1 MKRKRNHSLRS
12 SVFIFLAAL
21 FLLFTCSVST
31 IYASTLQK
39 PDIAASG
46 KFVKDGDYW
55 IYRYD
60 DKTIAKNVFLKIDK
74 KTYYFN
80 KLGHRWCSWHTI
92 KGKNYYFGTRSQ
104 GYLIK
109 NSLIK
114 YKGNYYYVGK
124 DGAMVTGWYTDKSGK
139 KYYFGKDGKA
149 VTGKHKI
156 KGTYYYF
163 NQNGT
168 VTHTGLNYS
177 LSSDCALLM
186 NADTGQI
193 IYGKNE
199 NVAHANASTTK
210 IMTCILALE
219 NCKLNEKVKFSP
231 YAASIEPSKLYANA
245 GEIFYLKDLLYSLM
259 LPSHN
264 DTAVAIAEH
273 VSGSTAK
280 FVKLMN
286 KKAAE
291 IGCTNTHFATP
302 NGLDAGYNHYTT
314 ASDLAKIAQ
323 YAIKKPMFRKLVSTG
338 YYSFSNLNTGR
349 SYSIGTTNALRV
361 GGPKVAALTLAFDLL
376 KGMVC
381 VIVFRDV
388 VYAGSSWSA
397 SSTVSYPLLIAL
409 VALACLYGHIFS
421 PYLKF
426 HGGKGIATGVG
437 ILFGFYWPLALIHL
451 AIFIV
456 LVAIT
461 RYVSVGSI
469 VTAALVP
476 FTVFLTQ
483 PGIPLPALAVWAIL
497 GWSVVFAHRGNI
509 ARLRAGTENK
519 LSFGSKKGER

>member
-1 MKRKRNHSLRS
+1 MSVKTVPWLPDGTLTNPERN
-12 SVFIFLAAL
+12 
-21 FLLFTCSVST
+21 T
-31 IYASTLQK
+31 ISA
-39 PDIAASG
+39 
-46 KFVKDGDYW
+46 
-55 IYRYD
+55 
-60 DKTIAKNVFLKIDK
+60 KTEKQLP
-74 KTYYFN
+74 
-80 KLGHRWCSWHTI
+80 
-92 KGKNYYFGTRSQ
+92 
-104 GYLIK
+104 
-109 NSLIK
+109 
-114 YKGNYYYVGK
+114 
-124 DGAMVTGWYTDKSGK
+124 
-139 KYYFGKDGKA
+139 
-149 VTGKHKI
+149 GKHKI

-349 SYSIGTTNALRV
+349 SYSIGTTNALLGNVPGVQGMKTGYTNKAGYCFV
-361 GGPKVAALTLAFDLL
+361 GLS
-376 KGMVC
+376 
-381 VIVFRDV
+381 
-388 VYAGSSWSA
+388 YSA
-397 SSTVSYPLLIAL
+397 RGNTYI
-409 VALACLYGHIFS
+409 
-421 PYLKF
+421 
-426 HGGKGIATGVG
+426 
-437 ILFGFYWPLALIHL
+437 
-451 AIFIV
+451 
-456 LVAIT
+456 
-461 RYVSVGSI
+461 
-469 VTAALVP
+469 
-476 FTVFLTQ
+476 
-483 PGIPLPALAVWAIL
+483 
-497 GWSVVFAHRGNI
+497 SVVLGADSSS
-509 ARLRAGTENK
+509 ARWQDSRTLLTYAYNH
-519 LSFGSKKGER
+519 

>member
-286 KKAAE
+286 KKAAK

-349 SYSIGTTNALRV
+349 SYSIGTTNALLGNVPGVQGMKTGYTNKAGYCFV
-361 GGPKVAALTLAFDLL
+361 GLSYSARGNTYICNSVQREHDKKLNNGLPILH
-376 KGMVC
+376 M
-381 VIVFRDV
+381 IPPYRD
-388 VYAGSSWSA
+388 
-397 SSTVSYPLLIAL
+397 
-409 VALACLYGHIFS
+409 YGRYFCIQA
-421 PYLKF
+421 
-426 HGGKGIATGVG
+426 GKGGTIRPG
-437 ILFGFYWPLALIHL
+437 LIKYQAHFL
-451 AIFIV
+451 YPKQEV
-456 LVAIT
+456 LCTWQMIRT
-461 RYVSVGSI
+461 
-469 VTAALVP
+469 
-476 FTVFLTQ
+476 
-483 PGIPLPALAVWAIL
+483 
-497 GWSVVFAHRGNI
+497 
-509 ARLRAGTENK
+509 
-519 LSFGSKKGER
+519 

>member
-1 MKRKRNHSLRS
+1 MKRKSNYSIRS
-12 SVFIFLAAL
+12 AILMMIAAF

-39 PDIAASG
+39 PDIAAAG
-46 KFVKDGDYW
+46 KFVKDSDYW

-92 KGKNYYFGTRSQ
+92 NGKNYYFGTRSQ

-114 YKGNYYYVGK
+114 YKGSYYYVGK
-124 DGAMVTGWYTDKSGK
+124 DGAMITGWFTDNAGR

-156 KGTYYYF
+156 SGTYYYF

-168 VTHTGLNYS
+168 VTHTGLNYN

-186 NADTGQI
+186 NANTGKI
-193 IYGKNE
+193 VYAKNE

-219 NCKLNEKVKFSP
+219 NSKLTDKVKFSS

-245 GEIFYLKDLLYSLM
+245 GEVFYMRDMLYSLM

-273 VSGSTAK
+273 ISGSTSK

-286 KKAAE
+286 QKAAQ

-323 YAIKKPMFRKLVSTG
+323 YAIKKPMFRKLVGTS

-349 SYSIGTTNALRV
+349 SYYVGTTNALLGNVPGVQGMKTGYTNKAGYCFV
-361 GGPKVAALTLAFDLL
+361 GLSTSA
-376 KGMVC
+376 KGNTY
-381 VIVFRDV
+381 I
-388 VYAGSSWSA
+388 
-397 SSTVSYPLLIAL
+397 
-409 VALACLYGHIFS
+409 
-421 PYLKF
+421 
-426 HGGKGIATGVG
+426 
-437 ILFGFYWPLALIHL
+437 
-451 AIFIV
+451 
-456 LVAIT
+456 
-461 RYVSVGSI
+461 
-469 VTAALVP
+469 
-476 FTVFLTQ
+476 
-483 PGIPLPALAVWAIL
+483 
-497 GWSVVFAHRGNI
+497 SVVLGADSSS
-509 ARLRAGTENK
+509 ARWQDSRTLLTYAYNH
-519 LSFGSKKGER
+519 